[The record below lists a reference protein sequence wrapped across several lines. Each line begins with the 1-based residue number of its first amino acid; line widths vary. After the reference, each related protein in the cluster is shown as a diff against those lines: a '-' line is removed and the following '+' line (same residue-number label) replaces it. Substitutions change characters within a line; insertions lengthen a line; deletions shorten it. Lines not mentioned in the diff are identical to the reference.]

1 MASLPPGT
9 QGKPTN
15 MGTVKDIASTK
26 GGAMGPGSYPT
37 KS

>member
-15 MGTVKDIASTK
+15 MGTVATIAKTP
-26 GGAMGPGSYPT
+26 GGAMGTS
-37 KS
+37 KK